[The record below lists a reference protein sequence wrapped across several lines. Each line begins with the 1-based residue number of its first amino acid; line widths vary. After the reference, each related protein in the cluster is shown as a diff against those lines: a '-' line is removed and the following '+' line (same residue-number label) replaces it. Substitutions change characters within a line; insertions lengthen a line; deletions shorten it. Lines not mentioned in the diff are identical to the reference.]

1 MVTIAEA
8 IIDEGAVV
16 IEALH
21 ALVAVVAMPR
31 VFGPQILTI
40 DADIV

>member
-1 MVTIAEA
+1 MISVSK
-8 IIDEGAVV
+8 AVV
-16 IEALH
+16 DESAVMVESLD